1 MSAHDPC
8 FDPPSR
14 PGAAAAGTSP
24 WRVWPLGRNRW
35 LLLREDDP
43 IAELGV
49 LGTAEWWVRPI
60 GDDLPWADVQA
71 HTRCTRGSRNAC
83 IQRLAASVGT
93 QQRAGRIPGRDHEC
107 RSVLDVRA
115 SH

>member
-60 GDDLPWADVQA
+60 GDDLPWAE
-71 HTRCTRGSRNAC
+71 TYGGRS
-83 IQRLAASVGT
+83 AAS
-93 QQRAGRIPGRDHEC
+93 RAVIVWWLHTHPFGAD
-107 RSVLDVRA
+107 A
-115 SH
+115 